1 MCTNLQ
7 TTIGHLQYLKAVNKF
22 VLGLPK
28 IYVAEELYN
37 YCYMISELSQ
47 RSPKPFQKLQISL
60 EHL

>member
-7 TTIGHLQYLKAVNKF
+7 TTNGHLQYLKAVNKF

-28 IYVAEELYN
+28 IHVAEELYN

-47 RSPKPFQKLQISL
+47 RSSKPLQKLQISF
-60 EHL
+60 EHF